1 LSKVDKQ
8 RNKNEQHIPETDGRK
23 GKSWY
28 DMGMAKKAQKEQKT
42 TGRLKK
48 KGGQPQ
54 TKRTVKKSV
63 VKKKSRAIKKTAEKG
78 EPVRRQSK
86 KISSKE
92 WLETFFFSLVVVQI
106 QEFFRWCW
114 ENIDKK
120 QTREITIALYR
131 EIFFPFESM
140 PEHKRLP
147 IWRHRKVER
156 FVHGLTSAHATRLET
171 IARQWA
177 EETGQS
183 IDHIRSDTE

>member
-1 LSKVDKQ
+1 
-8 RNKNEQHIPETDGRK
+8 
-23 GKSWY
+23 
-28 DMGMAKKAQKEQKT
+28 MAKKAQKEQKPT
-42 TGRLKK
+42 ARPKK
-48 KGGQPQ
+48 KGARPQ
-54 TKRTVKKSV
+54 AKRTVKKSV
-63 VKKKSRAIKKTAEKG
+63 TKEKAGAAKKTGEKG
-78 EPVRRQSK
+78 EPARRPK

-92 WLETFFFSLVVVQI
+92 WLEAFFFSLVVDQV

-147 IWRHRKVER
+147 SWRRRKVER
-156 FVHGLTSAHATRLET
+156 FVQGLTSAHATRLET
-171 IARQWA
+171 VARQWA

-183 IDHIRSDTE
+183 VDHIRGDTE

>member
-1 LSKVDKQ
+1 
-8 RNKNEQHIPETDGRK
+8 
-23 GKSWY
+23 
-28 DMGMAKKAQKEQKT
+28 MAKRAQKAQKT
-42 TGRLKK
+42 ITRLKK
-48 KGGQPQ
+48 KGGRSQ
-54 TKRTVKKSV
+54 TKRAVKQSTVRKKTG
-63 VKKKSRAIKKTAEKG
+63 ATKKTAEKS
-78 EPVRRQSK
+78 EPSPSRPK
-86 KISSKE
+86 KMSSKE
-92 WLETFFFSLVVVQI
+92 WLEIFFFSLVVVQI

-156 FVHGLTSAHATRLET
+156 FVQVLTSAHATRLET

-183 IDHIRSDTE
+183 VDHIRGDTE

>member
-1 LSKVDKQ
+1 MARKV
-8 RNKNEQHIPETDGRK
+8 
-23 GKSWY
+23 
-28 DMGMAKKAQKEQKT
+28 QKEQKPT
-42 TGRLKK
+42 ARLKK
-48 KGGQPQ
+48 KGVRPQ
-54 TKRTVKKSV
+54 AKRTVKKSV
-63 VKKKSRAIKKTAEKG
+63 TKEKAGAAKKAGEKSDPAQGR
-78 EPVRRQSK
+78 PK

-92 WLETFFFSLVVVQI
+92 WLEAFFFSLVVLQL

-120 QTREITIALYR
+120 QTRKIAIALYR

-156 FVHGLTSAHATRLET
+156 SVHGLTSAHAARLEK

-183 IDHIRSDTE
+183 VDHIRSDTE